1 MNVVFEEY
9 SRTKISIK
17 IILIITPS
25 LFNWQVISKF
35 DVICLKNKKDC
46 SVDDNVV
53 FNKNRTLQNHH
64 SMIES
69 KRKNVF

>member
-35 DVICLKNKKDC
+35 DVICLKNIKDC